1 MESSYGWV
9 IGKCISS
16 TFLDLGHLS
25 SVLFSFLYF
34 HTAFIHFLENP
45 LWKLTSHELLI
56 LFHWWGNLKCLEFKL
71 FFEVFKKLLIGKAN
85 ITVSA
90 FIPACCLP
98 PHIMV
103 LGSFL
108 FVCLFVCF
116 YFFCILSYAFPLNFL
131 LTFPGSPSNISA
143 SLWIC
148 SALPR
153 IASCRFHSN
162 YSYNMSQKTHKSQW
176 AISQQLKCLE
186 SQIGEHIDL
195 QGESAMLTHN
205 TRPVNWGPFL

>member
-25 SVLFSFLYF
+25 SGLFSFLYF
-34 HTAFIHFLENP
+34 HTAFIHFLENA

-108 FVCLFVCF
+108 FVCLFVF
-116 YFFCILSYAFPLNFL
+116 TFFVFSPMHFHWIFSWLSLAPHPTFQLPL
-131 LTFPGSPSNISA
+131 GSAQPC
-143 SLWIC
+143 LE
-148 SALPR
+148 LPPVDSTPIIVTTCPKR
-153 IASCRFHSN
+153 HTNLSELFHS
-162 YSYNMSQKTHKSQW
+162 SWS
-176 AISQQLKCLE
+176 
-186 SQIGEHIDL
+186 
-195 QGESAMLTHN
+195 
-205 TRPVNWGPFL
+205 V